1 MSKVVVIGGGIVG
14 LMSAYYLNQS
24 GHQVTVIEKSDFTK
38 TCSYGNAGLIVPS
51 HIIPLAAP
59 GMISMGLKWMFNPGS
74 PFGFKPS
81 LSKDLISWIWKFYK
95 SSNKTHV
102 DKSKIPLRD
111 FNLLSKEL
119 YQELSKSFDFHLK
132 NTGIL
137 LMFKTEEAG
146 RHEIETGIE
155 ARHLGLDIEI
165 LNGKEVQ
172 EIEQIETNVAGAVY
186 FKCDSHIYPGKLL
199 TAIIDHLKDNNT
211 VILDNTEILNF
222 ELKNGKITTVITKD
236 KIIEA
241 DYFVLSGGM
250 WSNKLSRKLN
260 INIPLQSGK
269 GYSITL
275 QNFKNPPKYPS
286 LLLETRAAVTPMG
299 NDLRLAGTMEL
310 GSNNDKINFKRV
322 KGYLSRMKDY
332 YPGIDPIIPNAK
344 EIWFG
349 HRPCSPDGLP
359 YIGKSDKFDNLVYA
373 TGHAMMGLSLG
384 PATGKLV
391 QEIIDDK
398 KTSVD
403 LTPFNPERYN

>member
-119 YQELSKSFDFHLK
+119 YQELSNSFDFHLK

-146 RHEIETGIE
+146 RQEIETGIE
-155 ARHLGLDIEI
+155 ARRLGLDIEI

-199 TAIIDHLKDNNT
+199 TAIIDHLKNNNT
-211 VILDNTEILNF
+211 VILDNTEIINF

-236 KIIEA
+236 KKIEA

-250 WSNKLSRKLN
+250 WSNKLSGKLN

>member
-1 MSKVVVIGGGIVG
+1 MSKVVVIGGGIIG
-14 LMSAYYLNQS
+14 LMSAYYLTGS
-24 GHQVTVIEKSDFTK
+24 GHHVTVVERSDFTK
-38 TCSYGNAGLIVPS
+38 SCSYGNAGLIVPS

-59 GMISMGLKWMFNPGS
+59 GMISMGLRWMFNSGS
-74 PFGFKPS
+74 PFGFRPS

-95 SSNKTHV
+95 SANTSHV

-119 YQELSKSFDFHLK
+119 YQELANSFDFHLK

-137 LMFKTEEAG
+137 LMFKSEKAG
-146 RHEIETGIE
+146 RHEIETGFE
-155 ARHLGLDIEI
+155 ARRLGLDIEI

-199 TAIIDHLKDNNT
+199 NELLNYLKNNNAE
-211 VILDNTEILNF
+211 IMDNTEISDF
-222 ELKNGKITTVITKD
+222 EITNNKISSCVTSKGNID
-236 KIIEA
+236 A
-241 DYFVLSGGM
+241 DYFVLAGGM
-250 WSNKLSRKLN
+250 WSNNLSRKLN
-260 INIPLQSGK
+260 INLPLLSGK

-275 QNFKNPPKYPS
+275 KNFKNPPKYPS

-310 GSNNDKINFKRV
+310 GATKDDINIKRV
-322 KGYLSRMKDY
+322 KGYLSRMREY
-332 YPGIDPIIPNAK
+332 YPGINPDLPDEK

-359 YIGKSDKFDNLVYA
+359 YIGKSSQFNNLVIA
-373 TGHAMMGLSLG
+373 AGHAMMGLSLG

-391 QEIIDDK
+391 QEIIDGQ
-398 KTSVD
+398 KTS
-403 LTPFNPERYN
+403 LNIIPFTPARFN

>member
-95 SSNKTHV
+95 SSNKMHV
-102 DKSKIPLRD
+102 EKSKIPLRD

-155 ARHLGLDIEI
+155 ARRLGLDIEI

-199 TAIIDHLKDNNT
+199 TAIIDHLKNNNT
-211 VILDNTEILNF
+211 VILDNTEIINF
-222 ELKNGKITTVITKD
+222 ELKNGEITTVITKD
-236 KIIEA
+236 KKFEA

-250 WSNKLSRKLN
+250 WSNKLSGKLN

-359 YIGKSDKFDNLVYA
+359 YIGRSKMFKNLIFA

-398 KTSVD
+398 KTSVN